1 MKKANKISK
10 IVDSIVKKCA
20 PEKIFLFGS
29 YAYGNP
35 NKNSDIDL
43 FIIAEIPGLQAERMR
58 IVRRALKEQGP
69 IDIIVRT
76 PKEVQHSLAGRD
88 WFVQD
93 IMQRGKLIYAR

>member
-1 MKKANKISK
+1 MTRVILICS
-10 IVDSIVKKCA
+10 SQ
-20 PEKIFLFGS
+20 EKFLFGS

-58 IVRRALKEQGP
+58 IVRRAIKEQGP
-69 IDIIVRT
+69 IDVIVRT
-76 PKEVQHSLAGRD
+76 PKEVQRSLAGRD
-88 WFVQD
+88 WFVQE